1 MKSIEVLKDMLIR
14 TDVVVEKAALGEGIM
29 ALKREQVPDRDWG
42 EYCPNCGRRVTVC
55 DKYCRECGQ
64 RLPVWRGWSE

>member
-1 MKSIEVLKDMLIR
+1 MKSIEVLKDMLTR
-14 TDVVVEKAALGEGIM
+14 TDVVAEKAALDEGIM
-29 ALKREQVPDRDWG
+29 ALQREQVPDRDWG
-42 EYCPNCGRRVTVC
+42 EYCLNCGRRVTVC